1 MLLQV
6 VQLPLFMQVA
16 QVEGQAEQV
25 HRSRLSRNFEWNSNR
40 NRGIHILNIERFT

>member
-25 HRSRLSRNFEWNSNR
+25 MAPRSW
-40 NRGIHILNIERFT
+40 